1 MFACR
6 KQQNNN
12 RNCWD
17 RFSNYGSSLLYVC
30 SFICSRSIV
39 LNASI
44 WVVFGFLLRAGSAA
58 LAALAVFA
66 VFAVYGAHAA
76 YAAGLPMLPMTLA

>member
-1 MFACR
+1 MHAGNNKTTTGIVGTGFQFMAFPCR
-6 KQQNNN
+6 
-12 RNCWD
+12 
-17 RFSNYGSSLLYVC
+17 L
-30 SFICSRSIV
+30 IV
-39 LNASI
+39 LNDSI
-44 WVVFGFLLRAGSAA
+44 WVVFCFLLRAGSAA